1 MNSYT
6 SISEK
11 NFPGKTL
18 CIKTNNYGWVSLLTT
33 QSSKIWTLH
42 QAGNHRQRLSCCFL
56 ITPLISSSHVAN
68 SFDIKSAQL
77 PLVALLLR
85 TPDLSQIATDLKAQ
99 FGPDSDS
106 PDFFDQDAVVLDFSQ
121 IKETSNDEKLPLLLE
136 ALKSCRLKPI
146 AFRNA
151 KASLGALA
159 LQMGLVE
166 APLEM
171 PRGKPASQ
179 KKAAEKSAPEPTLA
193 LVKEVVREVVRE
205 VPGPAT
211 LVIDRPLRSGQKIYA
226 RGADLVVLAMVNMG
240 AEVVA
245 DGNIHVYAPLR
256 GKAMAGASGNTAARI
271 FSLCMEPELISIAG
285 VYRTSENP
293 LSEDIQGKPAQV
305 RLSDDGQDKLLF
317 EALNA

>member
-1 MNSYT
+1 M
-6 SISEK
+6 
-11 NFPGKTL
+11 
-18 CIKTNNYGWVSLLTT
+18 
-33 QSSKIWTLH
+33 
-42 QAGNHRQRLSCCFL
+42 
-56 ITPLISSSHVAN
+56 AN

-77 PLVALLLR
+77 PLVALLLK
-85 TPDLSQIATDLKAQ
+85 TPDLVQIATDLTTQ
-99 FGPDSDS
+99 FGPASDS
-106 PDFFDQDAVVLDFSQ
+106 PDFFDHDAVVLDFSQ
-121 IKETSNDEKLPLLLE
+121 IKETSEEDKLPLLLDT
-136 ALKSCRLKPI
+136 LKSCRLNPI

-151 KASLGALA
+151 GPELGAHA
-159 LQMGLVE
+159 LQLGLLE

-171 PRGKPASQ
+171 SRSKPVSQ
-179 KKAAEKSAPEPTLA
+179 KKAAETFTQQPAPEA
-193 LVKEVVREVVRE
+193 VREVVREVMHE

-211 LVIDRPLRSGQKIYA
+211 LVIDKPLRSGQKIYA

-256 GKAMAGASGNTAARI
+256 GKAMAGASGNTEARI

-285 VYRTSENP
+285 VYRTSENR